1 MFSLANEVKWLLFVH
16 YVSQHTIL
24 LFVILP
30 SSNEHKN
37 LKVFLAVRN
46 RFLFVFYLSWS
57 QVCILP
63 DCLKKLFV
71 KCNSKSSKNVN
82 EKIYFDFWRAP
93 WFSLWTTIQNFFHIC
108 ESWFGGITTA
118 GNILYVKIL
127 FCFSLRLRKSTS
139 TGT

>member
-1 MFSLANEVKWLLFVH
+1 M
-16 YVSQHTIL
+16 
-24 LFVILP
+24 
-30 SSNEHKN
+30 
-37 LKVFLAVRN
+37 KVFLAVRN

-93 WFSLWTTIQNFFHIC
+93 WFSLWITIQNFFHIC

-127 FCFSLRLRKSTS
+127 FCFSLRLRNQLNFHRDLTWWKDDLIIKRYFFFSFTPLCLNVDCLS
-139 TGT
+139 RAS